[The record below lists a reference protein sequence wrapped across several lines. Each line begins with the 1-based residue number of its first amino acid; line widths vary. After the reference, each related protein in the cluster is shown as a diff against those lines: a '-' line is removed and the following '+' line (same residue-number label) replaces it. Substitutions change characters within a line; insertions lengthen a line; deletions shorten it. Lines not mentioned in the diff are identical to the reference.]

1 MVRQVNKR
9 ATRREV
15 NLWYENGRREKIKQT
30 LYEDDAVLGAEPR
43 EYLQHIVKEFKRS
56 VTV

>member
-1 MVRQVNKR
+1 MNKR

-43 EYLQHIVKEFKRS
+43 EYLQRIVKEFKRS